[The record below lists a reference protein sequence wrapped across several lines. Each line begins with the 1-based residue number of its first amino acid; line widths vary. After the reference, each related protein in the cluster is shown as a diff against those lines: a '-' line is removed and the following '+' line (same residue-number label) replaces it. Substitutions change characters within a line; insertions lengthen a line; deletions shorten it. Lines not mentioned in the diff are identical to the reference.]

1 MEGPARHSQG
11 SARVVSGFLFLKHV
25 ANIRPHFT
33 TQEGLAN
40 SPFSVFCGNEEGD
53 RGSRWPT
60 RGLDAHAGME
70 SSSLRARPQ
79 AGSGFCWTSAPKKL
93 ASPHHTV
100 ATLWSYWGQRWMV
113 SALSLPCSLHM
124 HMEKPAL
131 CRTGPPRRR
140 GHKEALLRKQFC
152 PSCREAR
159 GWARDPLLHSPQ
171 RGGPTTKP
179 CRPPALPPH
188 TRLAWDPSS
197 YESLQ

>member
-40 SPFSVFCGNEEGD
+40 SPFSVVCGNEEGD

-70 SSSLRARPQ
+70 SSSLGARPQ
-79 AGSGFCWTSAPKKL
+79 AGSGFCCTSAPKKL

-100 ATLWSYWGQRWMV
+100 ATLWSHWGQRWMV
-113 SALSLPCSLHM
+113 SALSLPCSLAGGHA
-124 HMEKPAL
+124 HGEDSSLQGWAPQEEGTQGSLAEEAVL
-131 CRTGPPRRR
+131 PFLQGGTWLGPGPPPTLTTERRT
-140 GHKEALLRKQFC
+140 HHQ
-152 PSCREAR
+152 
-159 GWARDPLLHSPQ
+159 
-171 RGGPTTKP
+171 
-179 CRPPALPPH
+179 ALPASRLPSTH
-188 TRLAWDPSS
+188 TGGLGSII
-197 YESLQ
+197 L